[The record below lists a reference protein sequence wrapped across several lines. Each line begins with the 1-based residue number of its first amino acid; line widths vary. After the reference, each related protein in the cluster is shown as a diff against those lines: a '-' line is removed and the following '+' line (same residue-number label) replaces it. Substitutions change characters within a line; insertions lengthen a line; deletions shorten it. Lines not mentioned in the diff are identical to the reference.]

1 VTDLV
6 EDVRRGIA
14 KFEHETACGLIA
26 VETLAVQREVLVKLC
41 DEIERLR
48 QAVLAERDA
57 AVKDAERYRYLRNR
71 DRTAVLEGRG
81 PNAGCWI
88 DCETDD
94 ELVLLTG
101 EDADAAIDALRGKK

>member
-1 VTDLV
+1 MTDLV

-48 QAVLAERDA
+48 QAVLAEREACLEIAYEADRGGRA
-57 AVKDAERYRYLRNR
+57 IQVIKDAIR
-71 DRTAVLEGRG
+71 ARG
-81 PNAGCWI
+81 
-88 DCETDD
+88 E
-94 ELVLLTG
+94 
-101 EDADAAIDALRGKK
+101 K